1 MNIQHERI
9 LFRLADILIS
19 VVAVFLLADA
29 MLGFTRHQAA
39 DPPRPPRLVTRDAS
53 PASLSTSCLGG
64 FSNQRTIDGKTQV
77 ASHGTPF
84 NAYQLTFT
92 NLGSSVIKLHGVT
105 VNLADNAHHVFA
117 RQHISILSSSAA
129 LTLGLGQS
137 HQIVETAGI
146 EQPVASCE
154 VIGWQP

>member
-9 LFRLADILIS
+9 LIRLADILIS

-39 DPPRPPRLVTRDAS
+39 APPRPRLVTRDAT
-53 PASLSTSCLGG
+53 PASLSASCVGG

-92 NLGSSVIKLHGVT
+92 NLGSSAIKIHGVT

-117 RQHISILSSSAA
+117 RQRISILSNGAA

-137 HQIVETAGI
+137 HQVVETAGI
-146 EQPVASCE
+146 KQPVASCE
-154 VIGWQP
+154 VLSWLP